1 MSWTDLGD
9 LLHALIALPLLFG
22 SFVGGALVQR
32 RLPETHRG
40 PATHAM
46 VRVVMDMLVTFAAIV
61 LGLLITSAKASF
73 DATGD
78 EVRTYAIDIITL
90 DHTLARYGPDASAM
104 RPLLAQY
111 TRDVLSRTGP
121 DLGVAAV
128 RHYGLLRRI
137 EAGMLSLPAGTDL
150 QRHIQDEALGQL
162 THLQRER
169 HRLSDEAKGETN
181 LTFYAMLTIWL
192 MVVYGCFGLIT
203 ERTWLGD
210 LIVGLSV
217 MAIVL
222 AVFVIL
228 DMSTPF
234 SGLVVVSEQPLQEAL
249 QTITTE

>member
-22 SFVGGALVQR
+22 SFVGGALLQR
-32 RLPETHRG
+32 RLPEAHRG

-46 VRVVMDMLVTFAAIV
+46 VRIVMDMLVTFAAIV
-61 LGLLITSAKASF
+61 LGLLITSAKTSF

-90 DHTLARYGPDASAM
+90 DQTLASYGPDAGRL
-104 RPLLAQY
+104 RPMLADY
-111 TRDVLSRTGP
+111 TRDVISRTDP
-121 DLGVAAV
+121 DLGVASL
-128 RHYGLLRRI
+128 RHFGLLSRI
-137 EAGMLSLPAGTDL
+137 EAGMLLLPAATDM
-150 QRHIQDEALGQL
+150 QHHIQDEAFGQL
-162 THLQRER
+162 TRLQQER
-169 HRLSDEAKGETN
+169 HRLADEAKTETN
-181 LTFYAMLTIWL
+181 LTFYAMLMVWL

-234 SGLVVVSEQPLQEAL
+234 TGLVVVSEQPLRDAL
-249 QTITTE
+249 KTITAG